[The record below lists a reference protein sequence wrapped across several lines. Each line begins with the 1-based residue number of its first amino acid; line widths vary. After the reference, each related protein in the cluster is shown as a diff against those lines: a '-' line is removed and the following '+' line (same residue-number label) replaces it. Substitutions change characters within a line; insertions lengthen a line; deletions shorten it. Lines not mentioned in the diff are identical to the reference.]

1 MAVDHIQET
10 DTLNAGR
17 VKINQAIDLSN
28 SSSNKVDQ
36 FGVDLDQG
44 VKDAKKIATD
54 AGAEAKTIAE
64 TAGTEAKQT
73 ASAAATEAKTIATTA
88 GNEAK
93 LIADTAG
100 KEANKKADQAIADSA
115 TAVNNSNQA
124 IGRANQNKQ
133 EFDAL
138 RNDFDDLVAESGDSN
153 PEIVQARTDTQGV
166 KQNTLQNR
174 LTADFGSRLTN
185 ADAIQLFSGPVVV
198 PLMMDFSGKVA
209 GNTTSN
215 PHSFYTDY
223 TSTSLKKPSDPWNEV
238 TQENYNKLVG
248 RDDQGVTVGSSQ
260 GSVIPQNRGS
270 YNAIVSIEQLA
281 PRIFEGMSLAE
292 KVKYIKDNFISFTIT
307 TRAKA
312 SSPNNKNL
320 KVGIFL
326 ESTDSYT
333 TKIQGD
339 ATEFTDFTV
348 EINDSNFI
356 DSQGFINALSYTDSS
371 NGVVASSLNTDYI
384 GVQLKVSLNAL
395 TVLNKSGFA
404 NEADL
409 ALKADL
415 EEFQEYVTRDDNPH
429 NVTAEQVGAYSK
441 EEADE
446 NFTNKSDA
454 EVTYAKKTD
463 LTKEKVGLGNVDN
476 FTTATQ
482 TEAEAAFNE
491 ERFMVPRTTRNL
503 VDRNFGQPFTSG
515 TKFIAH
521 RGNSYFYPE
530 NSLMAFEKTT
540 RHWGAETDIQL
551 STDGKWYC
559 FHDKTVD
566 RMTNGTGN
574 FMDKTSS
581 QIDAL
586 RLDTGNG
593 ISTLSDTEKKIPTFD
608 QYLNACLKA
617 RIVPVIEITPLKTDF
632 TDAQLDSIVTTIRR
646 KGLENKCVI
655 ICFTYDVLVKMRKR
669 MPSTV
674 MHWLLSD
681 YTSDVLEKC
690 IENHFVPSF
699 ESTKSFVTQ
708 SLVDQYH
715 DSGLDVGI
723 WVVPYSDHQKYAEM
737 GLDYI
742 STNDPSGNLRYF
754 EPALRSGM
762 TANKTDLTGPTYIEE
777 MSNGE
782 IHIRVNVTRGQNDVG
797 VYICALESWAIPRH
811 SLTLI
816 GHVRSTKVT
825 GFSFVPVAVGVG
837 GYSANDSTIADANI
851 KSGYLCTGTNWEQRS
866 SYAAFDIFY
875 RI

>member
-17 VKINQAIDLSN
+17 GKINQAIDLAN
-28 SSSNKVDQ
+28 SSSTKVDQ
-36 FGVDLDQG
+36 YRTELDQG
-44 VKDAKKIATD
+44 IDDAKTIATN
-54 AGAEAKTIAE
+54 AGNEAKNVAQTAAAEATQTASSAATEATSIATAAGNEAKTIAQ
-64 TAGTEAKQT
+64 TAGA
-73 ASAAATEAKTIATTA
+73 
-88 GNEAK
+88 
-93 LIADTAG
+93 
-100 KEANKKADQAIADSA
+100 EANKKADQAIADSK
-115 TAVNNSNQA
+115 TAVDNSNQA

-138 RNDFDDLVAESGDSN
+138 ENEFDELIAQSGDST
-153 PEIVQARTDTQGV
+153 PEIVQARTDSQGV
-166 KQNTLQNR
+166 KQSTLQNR
-174 LTADFGSRLTN
+174 LAADFGIRLTN
-185 ADAIQLFSGPVVV
+185 ADAIKLFSGPVNV
-198 PLMMDFSGKVA
+198 PKMMDLSGKVA
-209 GNTTSN
+209 GNTVAN
-215 PHSFYTDY
+215 PHSVYTDY
-223 TSTSLKKPSDPWNEV
+223 TATSLKNPAAAWSEI

-248 RDDQGVTVGSSQ
+248 RDDSGVSVGSSQ
-260 GSVIPQNRGS
+260 GSVIPQQLS
-270 YNAIVSIEQLA
+270 KFDTVKAIEQLA
-281 PRIFEGMSLAE
+281 PRIFEGMTVEE
-292 KVKYIKDNFISFTIT
+292 KVQYIKDNFISFSVT

-326 ESTDSYT
+326 ESTESYT

-339 ATEFTDFTV
+339 ATEFTDFTT

-356 DSQGFINALSYTDSS
+356 DSNGNINVLSYVDSS
-371 NGVVASSLNTDYI
+371 NGVTAASLNTDYI
-384 GVQLKVSLNAL
+384 GVQLMVSLNPL
-395 TVLNKSGFA
+395 TVLNKAGFA
-404 NEADL
+404 DESDL

-415 EEFQEYVTRDDNPH
+415 EEFQNYVMRDDNPH
-429 NVTAEQVGAYSK
+429 GVTAAQVGAYSK

-503 VDRNFGQPFTSG
+503 VDRNFGQSFTSG

-521 RGNSYFYPE
+521 RGNNCFYPE
-530 NSLMAFEKTT
+530 NSIVAFEKTT

-593 ISTLSDTEKKIPTFD
+593 ISTLSDAEKKIPTFD

-655 ICFTYDVLVKMRKR
+655 ICFTYEVLVKMRQR

-674 MHWLLSD
+674 MHWLLSV
-681 YTSDVLEKC
+681 YTSDMLEKC

-699 ESTKSFVTQ
+699 DSTKSFVTQ

-723 WVVPYSDHQKYAEM
+723 WLAPYSDHQKYAEM

-782 IHIRVNVTRGQNDVG
+782 IHIRVNVTGGQNDVG

-816 GHVRSTKVT
+816 GYVRSNKVT

-866 SYAAFDIFY
+866 SYAAFDLFY